1 MHHIGIKLSCILA
14 LALLSACGQDARPT
28 AVPTAGDAI
37 AGQYIVAL
45 HKPELEVQGGATLEP
60 TRVAASLG
68 VQNLG
73 SLKVIGGFVAVGV
86 DKAALAR
93 LRADPRV
100 RYAEQDRVVTLSGAQ
115 SRPTWGLDRIDER
128 SLPLDTTYR
137 YRADGGGVTAYV
149 IDTGIRKGH
158 PEFGGRLIG
167 GVSAIDD
174 GRGYTDCNGHGTH
187 VAGTLGGKTY
197 GVAKDVLLMAVRVFG
212 CSGSS
217 SNSTIISGVD
227 WVAYNHKTPAV
238 ANMSFESRGSRA
250 LDEAVKALVAEG
262 VTVTV
267 AAGNGS
273 GNACDVSPARV
284 PGVLT
289 VGASNRRDRLWE
301 GTNYGG
307 CVDLFAP
314 GEDVTSAGLGSS
326 SLTMTGTSMASPH
339 VAGVTAL
346 ILEQSRNASPS
357 TVISRI
363 KARATSGKL
372 KSSSSSSGSPNRLLY
387 SNF

>member
-1 MHHIGIKLSCILA
+1 MYHIKTKLSCILA
-14 LALLSACGQDARPT
+14 LALLSACGQNARPA
-28 AVPTAGDAI
+28 AVPAAGDAI
-37 AGQYIVAL
+37 SGQYIVAL
-45 HKPELEVQGGATLEP
+45 RQPEFGVQGGATLEP

-73 SLKVIGGFVAVGV
+73 NLRVIDGFIAAGV
-86 DKAALAR
+86 DRAALAR
-93 LRADPRV
+93 LKADPRV

-128 SLPLDTTYR
+128 TLPLDSSYR
-137 YRADGGGVTAYV
+137 YRADGSGVTAYV
-149 IDTGIRKGH
+149 IDTGVRKGH

-167 GVSAIDD
+167 GISAIDD

-187 VAGTLGGKTY
+187 VAGTIGGKTY
-197 GVAKDVLLMAVRVFG
+197 GVAKDVRLMAVRVFG
-212 CSGSS
+212 CNGSS
-217 SNSTIISGVD
+217 SNSTIISGID
-227 WVAYNHKTPAV
+227 WVSYNHKTPAV

-250 LDEAVKALVAEG
+250 LDEAVKALLAEG

-273 GNACDVSPARV
+273 ENACNVSPARV

-289 VGASNRRDRLWE
+289 VGASNRQDRLWE
-301 GTNYGG
+301 GTNYGS

-339 VAGVTAL
+339 VAGLAAL
-346 ILEQSRNASPS
+346 ILERSRNASPS

-363 KARATSGKL
+363 KAQTTSGKL
-372 KSSSSSSGSPNRLLY
+372 KSSSGSSGSPNRLLY